1 MSYTSEQYKYLLLKR
16 LQRHFSMG
24 NAYDRAYTQS
34 FFWELFDDSVTVTEE
49 AYQNFCRLMDDELAL
64 CAEKGWYTC
73 NSIPQ
78 KDIKEHGLLLTK
90 AFAEIGVTLKIGFP
104 SIEEGTA
111 TFTKP
116 NGAVMVY
123 TVSPG
128 NSAGFNYFYINARA
142 GTEYQYAAASAPAYN
157 MQGMDVPEELG
168 NPKIA
173 GPGTYWSYNAGT
185 KTVTVSGDGAY
196 AGAAKDEQLGSGLY
210 HTVILGANVSRL
222 LRECV
227 IPGASALVLL
237 RPSDAGFAV
246 DPQFNRSE
254 KLDVYTDWHRSH
266 RSDESG
272 GKAGEH
278 HAAQLVG
285 VERIGKGALGA
296 RYAPSLY

>member
-1 MSYTSEQYKYLLLKR
+1 MSYTSNQYKYLLLKR

-142 GTEYQYAAASAPAYN
+142 GTE
-157 MQGMDVPEELG
+157 
-168 NPKIA
+168 
-173 GPGTYWSYNAGT
+173 
-185 KTVTVSGDGAY
+185 
-196 AGAAKDEQLGSGLY
+196 
-210 HTVILGANVSRL
+210 
-222 LRECV
+222 
-227 IPGASALVLL
+227 
-237 RPSDAGFAV
+237 
-246 DPQFNRSE
+246 
-254 KLDVYTDWHRSH
+254 
-266 RSDESG
+266 
-272 GKAGEH
+272 
-278 HAAQLVG
+278 
-285 VERIGKGALGA
+285 
-296 RYAPSLY
+296 

>member
-1 MSYTSEQYKYLLLKR
+1 MSYTSNQYKYLLLKR

-157 MQGMDVPEELG
+157 MQGMDVPEGLDGFKRAG
-168 NPKIA
+168 N
-173 GPGTYWSYNAGT
+173 GTYWSYNAET
-185 KTVTVSGDGAY
+185 KTVTISGEGSLDRVPE
-196 AGAAKDEQLGSGLY
+196 EQILGEKY
-210 HTVILGANVSRL
+210 TTVICGAGVSRL
-222 LRECV
+222 LDYSMSV
-227 IPGASALVLL
+227 DGAVLVLL
-237 RPSDAGFAV
+237 RPSDADMEIA
-246 DPQFNRSE
+246 PNFNASSGSCGAT
-254 KLDVYTDWHRSH
+254 KMKTVVYTDCS
-266 RSDESG
+266 
-272 GKAGEH
+272 
-278 HAAQLVG
+278 AAIATLSTEEQAKYVTLH
-285 VERIGKGALGA
+285 
-296 RYAPSLY
+296 SLSEWEG